1 MKNHLVE
8 SIESDTGRIVGVQ
21 WHPELILATH
31 AHARRLFDTFIACC
45 RCGRISSF
53 SSETEEME

>member
-21 WHPELILATH
+21 WHPENL
-31 AHARRLFDTFIACC
+31 AHAGMEHGKALFRWLVQTAAQ
-45 RCGRISSF
+45 
-53 SSETEEME
+53 